1 MAKEIVVEVQ
11 VAPLFDGLV
20 EVERLERAVRATLQ
34 HVERPGEVTVVIT
47 DDEGI
52 LELNRDFMD
61 QDEPTDVL
69 SFPAQEDGGPFIAAP
84 GSDLYLGDVVISYT
98 RAVDQAFEQEYPVE
112 RELDLLVVHG
122 VLHLLGYDHAEREE
136 RDEMWACQDEILAG
150 L

>member
-1 MAKEIVVEVQ
+1 MAKETIVEIQ
-11 VAPLFDGLV
+11 VAPMFDGLV
-20 EVERLERAVRATLQ
+20 QEKRLERAVRAALE
-34 HVERPGEVTVVIT
+34 HEDRRGEVTVVIT

-52 LELNRDFMD
+52 QELNSDFMGED
-61 QDEPTDVL
+61 QPTDVL

-84 GSDLYLGDVVISYT
+84 GSDAYLGDVVISYT
-98 RAVDQAFEQEYPVE
+98 QAAAQALEQEHPIE

-136 RDEMWACQDEILAG
+136 RDEMWVRQDEILAG